1 MEIKLLDHIEKY
13 KLEHVLEF
21 NSTRKRMSVILIDD
35 MKNVILFTKGADSI
49 IMKRMRKQDENTPII
64 EKTINNLADYGSIG
78 LRTLLLAE
86 KIIP

>member
-1 MEIKLLDHIEKY
+1 MEIKVLDRTEKY

-49 IMKRMRKQDENTPII
+49 ILKRMRKEDENTPII
-64 EKTINNLADYGSIG
+64 DKTF
-78 LRTLLLAE
+78 
-86 KIIP
+86 